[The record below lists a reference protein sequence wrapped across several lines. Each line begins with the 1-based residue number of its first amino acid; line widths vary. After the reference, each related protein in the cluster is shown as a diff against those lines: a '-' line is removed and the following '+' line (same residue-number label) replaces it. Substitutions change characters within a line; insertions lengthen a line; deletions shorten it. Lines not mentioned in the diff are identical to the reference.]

1 MIDKT
6 LTDCI
11 LVTKMFQ
18 MILNKLHF
26 DPPEKAI
33 IAMYLEEAAKAECQE
48 IEQLERM
55 IHSE

>member
-6 LTDCI
+6 LTDCVMMTQI
-11 LVTKMFQ
+11 LQ
-18 MILNKLHF
+18 DILDKAGF

-48 IEQLERM
+48 IQELERM
-55 IHSE
+55 VTNE